1 MAFYFHNIMKKT
13 EKKKN
18 SYRDIFTIVVE
29 RGMNRLKISLKF

>member
-1 MAFYFHNIMKKT
+1 MPFYFHNIMKKT

-29 RGMNRLKISLKF
+29 RGMNGLKMSLKF